1 MLQQKCNENRYRN
14 IEYAKQKN
22 KHNTYIYIY
31 IYFFDGIFCL
41 FVCFFEGLILFSYKN
56 RGSLVRL
63 HQRSGDGIRTH
74 RVEKRMK
81 KAHSVLHCSSSHN
94 PHGQIFSFP
103 PGSLPIQRISPLL
116 TTFHC
121 PDERTYPSPTN
132 NMATNWT
139 STHVTIKINAT
150 KNVTVKKRS
159 FF

>member
-1 MLQQKCNENRYRN
+1 MQ
-14 IEYAKQKN
+14 N
-22 KHNTYIYIY
+22 KKTNVTHTYIYIFF
-31 IYFFDGIFCL
+31 FFDGIFCL
-41 FVCFFEGLILFSYKN
+41 FVFFEGLILFSYKN

-63 HQRSGDGIRTH
+63 RQRCGDGIRTH

-139 STHVTIKINAT
+139 STHVSIKINAT
-150 KNVTVKKRS
+150 KNVTVFLISLKD
-159 FF
+159 